1 MNAFAEKHFD
11 YVSGLC
17 RLAQMWSSQHN
28 NYCGETARLWHL
40 MTKLLIII
48 TTPSHPVIDPQ
59 MVTQGVKEQML
70 RYQTVTARQSFED

>member
-1 MNAFAEKHFD
+1 
-11 YVSGLC
+11 
-17 RLAQMWSSQHN
+17 
-28 NYCGETARLWHL
+28 

-70 RYQTVTARQSFED
+70 RYQTVTRPRWVALITVTARQSFED